1 MSELIGR
8 RAFLAQS
15 FAGICGTALIFRE
28 GIAGAQQ
35 RVRGTNQPFKG
46 IYPIVQTPFFD
57 DESIDEATFRKEIN
71 FIVEAGGHGMS
82 WPQIASEFT
91 SLTHDE
97 RLQHAQM
104 IVGEVR
110 NRIPVIVGVQSTS
123 SVDEALEFARHAE
136 QIGAHGII
144 SLPPYFLSP
153 TEEQVA
159 EYFATLAQTVSLPI
173 FIQNSGGE
181 YGPAMSID
189 TMVALGREYPSIS
202 YVKEEAQPVLERIT
216 ELTQKGQG
224 VIKGVYSGAG
234 GTNLI
239 NEMNNGSRGS
249 CPSSGM
255 IDVFS
260 RVFDLYDTGNK
271 EEAEQVFAGLS
282 PMFRTN
288 IRGMHWLI
296 KEKEILRRRG
306 IFPTTKCRTVSD
318 FTWSDE
324 ESEARFATAFDA
336 IKPLFTYT

>member
-8 RAFLAQS
+8 RAFLARS

-35 RVRGTNQPFKG
+35 RIRGTSQPFKG

-71 FIVEAGGHGMS
+71 FIVDAGGHGMS

-97 RLQHAQM
+97 RLRYAEM

-110 NRIPVIVGVQSTS
+110 SRIPVIVGVQSTT

-136 QIGAHGII
+136 RIGAHGII
-144 SLPPYFLSP
+144 SLPPFFMSP

-159 EYFATLAQTVSLPI
+159 DYFATLSQTVSLPV

-181 YGPAMSID
+181 YGPAMSIN
-189 TMVALGREYPSIS
+189 TMVSLAREHPTVC
-202 YVKEEAQPVLERIT
+202 YVKEEAQPVLQRIT
-216 ELTQKGQG
+216 DLAQQGQG
-224 VIKGVYSGAG
+224 VIKGIYSGSG

-239 NEMNNGSRGS
+239 NELNNGSRGS

-271 EEAEQVFAGLS
+271 DEAEQVFAGLS
-282 PMFRTN
+282 PMFRNN

-306 IFPTTKCRTVSD
+306 IFPTTKCRTVAD
-318 FTWSDE
+318 FTYADAAA
-324 ESEARFATAFDA
+324 EAQFTTAFEA
-336 IKPLFTYT
+336 IKPLFTYS